1 MNQSKPV
8 GRARFIATW
17 ILATAGISAAA
28 WATMPFNVL
37 VNEILAMGTAN
48 GDIHE
53 HVQVRDAAADD
64 GDDEPWELKLKTQ
77 GASDFYI
84 QDVEIAPGG
93 YSGWHSHPGVFVGTV
108 ITGSVDFYNANC
120 EKQTFTAGQVW
131 TENTELHAIANHGA
145 VNNHLQ
151 FAYLIKQGMPRRI
164 DRSAPACAPSTG
176 IP

>member
-1 MNQSKPV
+1 MNQSKRV
-8 GRARFIATW
+8 GRAPAIATC
-17 ILATAGISAAA
+17 ILAAAGISAAA

-48 GDIHE
+48 DDLHE
-53 HVQVRDAAADD
+53 HVHVREVGAGD
-64 GDDEPWELKLKTQ
+64 GDEEDWELKLHTQ

-93 YSGWHSHPGVFVGTV
+93 YSGWHSHPGVFIGTV
-108 ITGSVDFYNANC
+108 IAGSVDFYNANC

-151 FAYLIKQGMPRRI
+151 FAYLIKKGMPRRI
-164 DRSAPACAPSTG
+164 DRSAPDCAPSTG